1 MDEARDLIAV
11 LKADKERL
19 QAEVDALRDCSF
31 SSETSRVH
39 RAESI
44 TVRADKQI
52 LTEVD
57 ALESSVERSTSNRN
71 VLPTVKSE
79 SRSDATSSEDEET
92 TEVVTP
98 NFKHPKGFKELR
110 FRVDK
115 FSGDTKEIDFDV
127 WLDDFLEA
135 TNDCGWS
142 NADRAK
148 WFSWFLSGPAK
159 STWQRTLKS
168 THKESW
174 EEIVS
179 VYRGQYGVHMD
190 PRTAYQ
196 RCNELQYDQFKSVQG
211 LVDSMRDYQRM
222 APQKLTDTV
231 LESILW
237 NKVPVKLQ
245 REVKEITDGS
255 VQELLQRL
263 LKAES
268 IVEERERRAAEGTP
282 RRIRRDPGRITENN
296 QDQHTTGS
304 RSSEPGKCTSKSDV
318 KSRSKA
324 EMGLQSVKCFKCAK
338 LGHVAKDCP
347 EKRQNQPTRRIVLS
361 EDASGSQDPWL
372 LMLTTEMTQQ
382 YQPDTDNPC
391 LCAVTMPNDRPLDIK
406 GPTYKAEVSVD
417 GVRIRALL
425 DHGAQVS
432 LVRKELLPKIREK
445 NGWTLDQCHDR
456 NCKLEGQPT
465 GAGGYKLGATAVVR
479 LHVTS
484 TDGERQHQVPCYVL
498 ESSKPIWS
506 GELKNCAMV
515 LGTNALEDL
524 GFCIVTNKGSKVKPE
539 GSSECSG
546 PREGGSRST
555 STEPCK
561 PEEEPRTQIRI
572 VLEKDLP
579 LGPQQSKVAK
589 IKLSESHKV
598 NQGQAYVVEP
608 HEGMLAERMC
618 DFTEELWVGEASPT
632 LTLTNWGDSPVVI
645 EKDKVIG
652 TIEEVSVITKDD
664 PLWSEP
670 VQLAEAV
677 VRRCHVSGNELA
689 TRHKQLKEQLLI
701 GESTNED
708 KQALLQLLYS
718 HHQVFALSDSE
729 LGETDLVE
737 HNIETV
743 DNQPVRV
750 APRRLP
756 YALRTE
762 LEAELTKLM
771 NTGCIEE
778 SSSPYASGLVL
789 VRKKDGG
796 LRVCVDYRG
805 LNKKTVPDCYPI
817 PRIDEMIDTIGRQHG
832 KVFTSLDLMK
842 GYHQV
847 KVADDCKSKTAFTC
861 HMGLYQ
867 YRRMPFGLTNA
878 PATFQRLMN
887 RLFTGEEWR
896 FVYVY
901 LDDILIVSS
910 DMEEHLGHVGKVLKR
925 LDEAGLRLR
934 PGKCAFAQQEIDY
947 LGYTLSA
954 LGVRPNN
961 KKVQAIQEFPRP
973 TSAKA
978 VKSFLGIVNF
988 YRRHVKNM
996 AAIARPLTALTRKDK
1011 TTGNTVVF
1019 EWNAECEEA
1028 FLTLKSMLVTA
1039 PVLIPPDLS
1048 KEFFLWTD
1056 ASARGFGAVLEQK
1069 DDEGQ
1074 PHPVA
1079 YASRQTNTAES
1090 KYAPTELEVAA
1101 LIFGVEYFEVYL
1113 LGHQVTVYTDH
1124 QALVSAFIS
1133 QLKGQTK
1140 ELLARW
1146 YLRLSRFIPLMKLEY
1161 KPGRANVVADGLSR
1175 APVEDSGTVR
1185 VIVDQDPVLAKV
1197 QREQRQDGELND
1209 LIQYLETKVLP
1220 EDEVRR
1226 QKVLVS
1232 AQQGYYIVDGILYF
1246 ESAEVPDRRRLVVP
1260 THLRQRIVEEHHDPI
1275 FAGHFSEKK
1284 LLGKLKRM
1292 YYWQGMRQDTHQKCT
1307 SCVVCASVQGQER
1320 RVKPPLK
1327 SIQVGGPF
1335 ECIGMDFKQMD
1346 VSHSGNRYALVFQDY
1361 LTKWPEVYA
1370 VPDRTAPTVAKC
1382 LADVIWKHGA
1392 PLKIIHDRAAEFLS
1406 DVVQETATVLG
1417 ITQLPTSG
1425 GHPQT
1430 DGLVERMNR
1439 TLKQMLAKVV
1449 KKGGKDWDDMLGLVL
1464 FAYRTAPQ
1472 ASSGETPFSLVYGRD
1487 ARVPTSLD
1495 FYQPVSSLP
1504 VLETDYAKEL
1514 FAETKRARQ
1523 LAKQCIGRAQ
1533 KAQKHQYDKHS
1544 TIPAIIEGDLVMLRV
1559 EPKFKLD
1566 RTYRGPYRVT
1576 GVTPTNVLIRPMNDP
1591 NGEILDVSIQR
1602 VSKCK
1607 EQLSTSTPWMGHGR
1621 GRRRRQIKK
1630 AVVIQPVDDTSI
1642 ASNKNSVVNTPEETR
1657 TRSGRRVR
1665 QPSRFRDDD
1674 CPRVSLINRGEV
1686 VRHQMERSGD
1696 IT

>member
-1 MDEARDLIAV
+1 
-11 LKADKERL
+11 
-19 QAEVDALRDCSF
+19 
-31 SSETSRVH
+31 
-39 RAESI
+39 
-44 TVRADKQI
+44 
-52 LTEVD
+52 
-57 ALESSVERSTSNRN
+57 
-71 VLPTVKSE
+71 
-79 SRSDATSSEDEET
+79 
-92 TEVVTP
+92 
-98 NFKHPKGFKELR
+98 
-110 FRVDK
+110 
-115 FSGDTKEIDFDV
+115 
-127 WLDDFLEA
+127 
-135 TNDCGWS
+135 
-142 NADRAK
+142 
-148 WFSWFLSGPAK
+148 
-159 STWQRTLKS
+159 
-168 THKESW
+168 
-174 EEIVS
+174 
-179 VYRGQYGVHMD
+179 MD

-222 APQKLTDTV
+222 APQNLTDTV

-282 RRIRRDPGRITENN
+282 RRIRRDPGRITENS

-304 RSSEPGKCTSKSDV
+304 RFSEPGKCTSKSDV

-546 PREGGSRST
+546 PREGGSRS
-555 STEPCK
+555 SATEPCK

-677 VRRCHVSGNELA
+677 VRRCHVSGNELT

-887 RLFTGEEWR
+887 RLFTGDEWR

-973 TSAKA
+973 TNAKA

-1140 ELLARW
+1140 GLLARW

-1292 YYWQGMRQDTHQKCT
+1292 YYWQGMRQDAHQKCT

-1449 KKGGKDWDDMLGLVL
+1449 KKGGKDWDDMLGPVL

-1630 AVVIQPVDDTSI
+1630 AVVIQPVDNTSI
-1642 ASNKNSVVNTPEETR
+1642 ASNENSVVNTPEETR

-1665 QPSRFRDDD
+1665 QPSRFRDD
-1674 CPRVSLINRGEV
+1674 VTALESVLLTG
-1686 VRHQMERSGD
+1686 GKL
-1696 IT
+1696 